1 MELSLHAN
9 ATTTPKV
16 RAYIQRSRKPVA
28 DLAIELGVSETTIR
42 RWRERTSVNDRSHA
56 PKTLTTSLSALEE
69 ALVCELR
76 TKLQLP
82 LDDITEVMRRCVNAK
97 LSRSAIHRCL
107 KRHGLSRRP
116 QPDKPVVGIFEQAT
130 VGFIHVDLKHLPALQ
145 RRRSYAFVAIDRA
158 TRYVYLEIHPK
169 RDADTAAGFLSRFI
183 AHFPH
188 RLHTILTDNGSEFT
202 DRFAVDMKD
211 KPRDRPSGRHPF
223 DRVCAEHNIDHRLTK
238 PYRPQT
244 NGLVERFNRRIVE
257 AIGRQPKRPTAHRL
271 FVSHPERDAFL
282 NRFVNDYNRTRLK
295 CLGYLAPIQVL
306 ANPPGLNTIAG
317 AESHRVLATRV
328 RPSFAKPL
336 SRKAKFT
343 KSHAHESHARVERR
357 EAPGSWATPR
367 GRMLPPAHASGVARA
382 TEDPLAR
389 TACFGR
395 AAPPGAPPPSRFSAA
410 AVDRRRLRAAFRSCQ
425 PQSPAGVLTER
436 IDSLCNGKRDAMSRT
451 KFLWP

>member
-116 QPDKPVVGIFEQAT
+116 QPDKPAVGVFEQAT

-223 DRVCAEHNIDHRLTK
+223 DRVCAKHNIDHRLTK

-271 FVSHPERDAFL
+271 FGSHPERDAFL
-282 NRFVNDYNRTRLK
+282 NRFVSDYNRTRLK

-317 AESHRVLATRV
+317 EGDHWSSCSERTVVEGAQDSELRCRCRRITTAELIRLTRKETSKLDV
-328 RPSFAKPL
+328 SARRQL
-336 SRKAKFT
+336 S
-343 KSHAHESHARVERR
+343 
-357 EAPGSWATPR
+357 
-367 GRMLPPAHASGVARA
+367 
-382 TEDPLAR
+382 
-389 TACFGR
+389 
-395 AAPPGAPPPSRFSAA
+395 
-410 AVDRRRLRAAFRSCQ
+410 
-425 PQSPAGVLTER
+425 
-436 IDSLCNGKRDAMSRT
+436 CNV
-451 KFLWP
+451 